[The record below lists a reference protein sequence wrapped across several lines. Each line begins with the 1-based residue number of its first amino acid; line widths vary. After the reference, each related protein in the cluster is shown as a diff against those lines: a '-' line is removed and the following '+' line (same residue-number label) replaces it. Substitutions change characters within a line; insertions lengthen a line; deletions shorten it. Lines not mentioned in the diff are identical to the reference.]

1 MYIRIT
7 RNARGDAYYHLV
19 ESYREDGKVKQ
30 RTLLSLG
37 KVGEGKLEQL
47 ARALE
52 KYIDS
57 IYAIN
62 LSSHIDVKDTYIVG
76 PLLVLEKMMEDTG
89 ICGLLEQI
97 NNKHTRLRFN
107 LRKVIFSQLASRFIK
122 PVSKLG
128 LYDRWLERLYPEM
141 VDHNIELQHIYRSL
155 DILAMHKDQI
165 ESSLFS
171 YKKNLFNL
179 EIDVVLYDLTTLRFE
194 STRTDLGKLRKF
206 GYSKE
211 MRSDCTQVVF
221 GLLTDLDGIPLGFEV
236 YPGNTFE
243 GKTLEDIVNKIRK
256 KFTVRRFI
264 FVADRGLFS
273 SPNLNYIKKDKG
285 EFIVGFKMGKQS
297 SEVQTNLYDLSKYK
311 YLNEKLAVYET
322 QMGDDRCV
330 VTWSQA
336 RSERDKKTRED
347 ILDKI
352 RNKLTGKATKSKSFI
367 TNTNYKKYLVVGDS
381 GVSLNQEAILK
392 ESAKDGF
399 FGIITNVKN
408 ISSEEIVIYYK
419 QLWKIEDAFGEIK
432 GNLKTRPVFHWTDHR
447 IVGHLTLCFLCY
459 LCEAHL
465 TKALREHQ
473 KILESK
479 AISKNIIDPRDLTVT
494 MAMEEL
500 SRVMAIPV
508 KIKSQ
513 TIWAR
518 TDIPKNALKL
528 IQAIKMKIPPKI
540 LKTTK
545 QM

>member
-1 MYIRIT
+1 M
-7 RNARGDAYYHLV
+7 
-19 ESYREDGKVKQ
+19 
-30 RTLLSLG
+30 SLG
-37 KVGEGKLEQL
+37 KVGEDKLEQL
-47 ARALE
+47 AHALE
-52 KYIDS
+52 KYLS
-57 IYAIN
+57 GIYAIN
-62 LSSHIDVKDTYIVG
+62 LAKCVDVKDTYILG
-76 PLLVLEKMMEDTG
+76 PLLVLERMMAETG
-89 ICGLLEQI
+89 ISVLLEQI
-97 NNKHTRLRFN
+97 NNEHTRLKFN
-107 LRKVIFSQLASRFIK
+107 LRKVIFSQLACRFIK

-141 VDHNIELQHIYRSL
+141 VDHRIELQHIYRSL

-171 YKKNLFNL
+171 YKKDLFNL
-179 EIDVVLYDLTTLRFE
+179 EVDVVLYDLTTLRFE

-211 MRSDCTQVVF
+211 MRSDCTQVVL
-221 GLLTDLDGIPLGFEV
+221 GLLTDLEGIPLGFEV

-243 GKTLEDIVNKIRK
+243 GKTLENIVDKIRK
-256 KFTVRRFI
+256 KFAVRRFI

-273 SPNLNYIKKDKG
+273 GPNLNYIRKDEG
-285 EFIVGFKMGKQS
+285 EFIVGFKMGKQPP
-297 SEVQTNLYDLSKYK
+297 EVQTDLYDLSKYK

-322 QMGDDRCV
+322 KIGNDRCV

-336 RSERDKKTRED
+336 RAERDQKARED
-347 ILDKI
+347 ILEKI
-352 RNKLTGKATKSKSFI
+352 RNKLTGKKTKSKSFI

-381 GVSLNQEAILK
+381 GVSLNQQAILK

-399 FGIITNVKN
+399 FGIITNVKG

-432 GNLKTRPVFHWTDHR
+432 GSLKTRPVFHWTDNR
-447 IVGHLTLCFLCY
+447 IVGHLTLCFLAY

-465 TKALREHQ
+465 TNALRDQQ

-479 AISKNIIDPRDLTVT
+479 AISKDIIDHRDLTVP

-500 SRVMAIPV
+500 SRVLAIPIN
-508 KIKSQ
+508 IKSQ
-513 TIWAR
+513 MIWVR
-518 TDIPKNALKL
+518 TDIPSNAIKL

-540 LKTTK
+540 LKTAK